1 MTEPAGTSTGD
12 RGPDDQG
19 GGYGAEVRVRL
30 PTQLRELAGLPREV
44 VVEVTGAVTQRSV
57 LDALEATYPVLKGT
71 IRDRATA
78 ARRPFIRFYCCEE
91 DFSNASPDA
100 ALPRTVAG
108 GTEPFIIVGA
118 MAGG

>member
-1 MTEPAGTSTGD
+1 
-12 RGPDDQG
+12 
-19 GGYGAEVRVRL
+19 VRVRL

-71 IRDRATA
+71 IRDRVTA

-91 DFSNASPDA
+91 DFSNAPPDA

-108 GTEPFIIVGA
+108 GREPFIIVGA